1 MPVQDSFIALGASM
15 LAVWLWFVL
24 VVLLWFILLLG
35 SCRLLG
41 FCLIFCLTLGARSG
55 FGAEALV
62 PALIWFVFFC
72 VRLFVWLAW

>member
-1 MPVQDSFIALGASM
+1 MPVQDSFIALGTSL
-15 LAVWLWFVL
+15 LAVLLWLVL
-24 VVLLWFILLLG
+24 VVLSWFILLIL
-35 SCRLLG
+35 LLG
-41 FCLIFCLTLGARSG
+41 FCVILGAGSG